1 MPMDTR
7 DLRGSDPVGASCRR
21 VVHPDAWRSPGRE
34 AAVSGRLGRVGDVRD
49 LRSAAS
55 VRRRDAR
62 AVDRELVVE
71 AGRTAPRA
79 ARHWVMRTI
88 AEAGIGGASN
98 QVIELLTGELVSN
111 AVVHG
116 PEAAQIR
123 VQLHIDGQD
132 VRVGV
137 RDTGG
142 GTPTVGHPEPTAP
155 SGRGLALVEALS
167 SDWGTRLH
175 DDGKTVWFEVRG
187 DE

>member
-1 MPMDTR
+1 
-7 DLRGSDPVGASCRR
+7 
-21 VVHPDAWRSPGRE
+21 
-34 AAVSGRLGRVGDVRD
+34 
-49 LRSAAS
+49 
-55 VRRRDAR
+55 
-62 AVDRELVVE
+62 
-71 AGRTAPRA
+71 
-79 ARHWVMRTI
+79 MRTI
-88 AEAGIGGASN
+88 AEDGIGGAAN

-116 PEAAQIR
+116 PADAQVR
-123 VQLHIDGQD
+123 VQVRIDGPD

-167 SDWGTRLH
+167 SDWGTQVH
-175 DDGKTVWFEVRG
+175 EDGKTVWFEVRA